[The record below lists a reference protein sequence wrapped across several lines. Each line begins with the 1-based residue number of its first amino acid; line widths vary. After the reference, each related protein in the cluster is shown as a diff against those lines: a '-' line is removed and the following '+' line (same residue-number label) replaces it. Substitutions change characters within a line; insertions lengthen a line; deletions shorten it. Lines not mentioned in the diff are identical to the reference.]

1 MSQSK
6 TTATATQYEHLEPRP
21 AQTIGRCFSKAGAS
35 APPWSTKPSMVL
47 IRIHPKSSP
56 ATFTS
61 PWRPFTK
68 LSNTLLETEH
78 SLSKS
83 ESARLPTSGPAALIG
98 TSGHEDADQ
107 REPE

>member
-1 MSQSK
+1 
-6 TTATATQYEHLEPRP
+6 
-21 AQTIGRCFSKAGAS
+21 
-35 APPWSTKPSMVL
+35 MVL
-47 IRIHPKSSP
+47 IRIHRKSSP

-83 ESARLPTSGPAALIG
+83 GIARLPTSGPAALIG
-98 TSGHEDADQ
+98 LSGHEDADESRGFLGQ
-107 REPE
+107 RGLTIGLMGGFDLCEHQPREFVIL